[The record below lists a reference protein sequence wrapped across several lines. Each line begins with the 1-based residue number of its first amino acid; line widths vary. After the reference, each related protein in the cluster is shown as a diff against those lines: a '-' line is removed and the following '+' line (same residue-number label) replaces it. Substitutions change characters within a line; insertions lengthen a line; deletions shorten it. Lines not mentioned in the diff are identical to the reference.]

1 MKKTQGKNKVVVE
14 VKSIVTED
22 KARIERMKKALPLI
36 DKGGQEHTK
45 RYAKH
50 YEGVVKTLKALLK
63 EGVDLSYNED
73 KSKAENNAF
82 IAKQVV
88 KKGFELGYLVKG
100 TGNKISPYSSD
111 TFEDVLRE
119 LFTDTRGRREGINEL
134 LGEDVGEIFLAC
146 SAIAKQKYYRTI
158 AQLEKEE
165 GDKEELE
172 LKS

>member
-1 MKKTQGKNKVVVE
+1 MKKTQGKNKVRVE
-14 VKSIVTED
+14 VKSVITED
-22 KARIERMKKALPLI
+22 KVRIERMKKAYSKI
-36 DKGGQEHTK
+36 DIGGQEHTK
-45 RYAKH
+45 RYIKH

-73 KSKAENNAF
+73 KSKSENNAF

-100 TGNKISPYSSD
+100 TGNKVKPYSSD

-119 LFTDTRGRREGINEL
+119 LFVDTRGRGEGINEL
-134 LGEDVGEIFLAC
+134 IGENVQDLFLRC
-146 SAIAKQKYYRTI
+146 SAIGKQKFFRSLAEI
-158 AQLEKEE
+158 EKEE
-165 GDKEELE
+165 GDKEESE